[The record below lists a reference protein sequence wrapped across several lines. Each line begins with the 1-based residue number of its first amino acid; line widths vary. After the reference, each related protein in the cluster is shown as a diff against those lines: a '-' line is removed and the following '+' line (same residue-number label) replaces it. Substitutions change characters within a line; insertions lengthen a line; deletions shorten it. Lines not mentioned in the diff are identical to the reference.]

1 MKIRSAVAQFHVRWP
16 MTHCASLIDRIWLV
30 APASLR
36 RNFTAVGEFSLI
48 VVKSLES
55 CNAIAA
61 GAHRFMGFRQ
71 FRRKALMRSNS
82 NDTLNGTN
90 A

>member
-1 MKIRSAVAQFHVRWP
+1 MVKIRSAVAQFHVRWP

-48 VVKSLES
+48 VERVSSHATLLPQARTGLWVS
-55 CNAIAA
+55 GSS
-61 GAHRFMGFRQ
+61 GA
-71 FRRKALMRSNS
+71 KLS
-82 NDTLNGTN
+82 
-90 A
+90 